1 MKALEEIER
10 ALAER
15 REREREKARNYSSRK
30 RREGHPHSPRTKAK
44 LAQIAYERRRD
55 EALADPDCHPLRRAR
70 VTFGGGGLSQ
80 VQLGERALVSAR
92 TIHAI
97 ESGEAEAAPMTAR
110 RLARAL
116 KATPAALGL

>member
-15 REREREKARNYSSRK
+15 RERERK